1 MIIGLAANAVAWRRQ
16 TLVLW
21 TLLSLAPP
29 GVFAASDDAVSPAAD
44 ASTGAPLT
52 WNLHGQFTNVLQYH
66 PAFTSPYQGSNSLDP
81 GNSGRETT
89 DVTAF
94 AGIGLWSGAAAYVN
108 PEIDEGFGLSNTLGV
123 AGFPSG
129 EAYKIGAR
137 NPYFRLPR
145 AFMRQVIGLDGTEPA
160 SAIEDGANQLAGSSP
175 ADNLTITIGKFSV
188 VDIFDNNS
196 YAHDPR
202 ADFLN
207 WSIIESG
214 AFDYAAD
221 AWGYTYGGAGEWTQS
236 WWTARGG
243 LFALSKVPNSKDID
257 GQFRQFSIV
266 GEFEERHQIGKQA
279 GKLKVLAFLL
289 RGRMGGYEDAVAL
302 ARETL
307 STPRTALV
315 RRYSSRPGLAINL
328 EQAVFSDLG
337 LFARAS
343 VNDGTRETF
352 DFTDINH
359 SLAAGLSLRGERW
372 GRRDDTFGLA
382 AVTNGLS
389 SAARDYFAAGG
400 LGVLIGDGQLPNYG
414 WEKILE
420 TYYSMKLIE
429 HLIIS
434 ADFQYIVDP
443 AYNRDR
449 GPVTIFGLRVHAQ
462 F

>member
-1 MIIGLAANAVAWRRQ
+1 MITRLTAGAFAWRRQ

-21 TLLSLAPP
+21 ALLSLAPA
-29 GVFAASDDAVSPAAD
+29 GVCAASGDEASASAASWTGTSPI
-44 ASTGAPLT
+44 
-52 WNLHGQFTNVLQYH
+52 WNLHGQFSNVLQYH
-66 PAFTSPYQGSNSLDP
+66 PAFTSPYQGANSLDP
-81 GNSGRETT
+81 GNNGKETT

-94 AGIGLWSGAAAYVN
+94 AGIALWSGAAAYAN
-108 PEIDEGFGLSNTLGV
+108 PEIDQGFGLSDTLGV

-129 EAYKIGAR
+129 EAYKVGAR

-145 AFMRQVIGLDGTEPA
+145 AFVRQVIGLDETQPSSG
-160 SAIEDGANQLAGSSP
+160 IEDGPNQLAGSMP

-188 VDIFDNNS
+188 VDLFDNNS

-202 ADFLN
+202 TDFLN

-221 AWGYTYGGAGEWTQS
+221 AWGYTYGGAAEWTQS

-243 LFALSKVPNSKDID
+243 FFALSKVPNSKDID

-266 GEFEERHQIGKQA
+266 AEFEERHQLGDQP

-302 ARETL
+302 ARETS
-307 STPRTALV
+307 STPATALV
-315 RRYSSRPGLAINL
+315 RRYSSRPGLAWNL
-328 EQAVFSDLG
+328 EQALTSDLG

-352 DFTDINH
+352 DFTDINR
-359 SLAAGLSLRGERW
+359 SLAVGLSLRGERW
-372 GRRDDTFGLA
+372 SRAEDTVGLA

-400 LGVLIGDGQLPNYG
+400 LGVLIGDGQLPDYG
-414 WEKILE
+414 REKILE

-429 HLIIS
+429 HLTIS
-434 ADFQYIVDP
+434 ADFQYVADP

-449 GPVTIFGLRVHAQ
+449 GPVAIFGLRVHAQ

>member
-1 MIIGLAANAVAWRRQ
+1 MTARLAASALALCQQ
-16 TLVLW
+16 TLVRWSLI
-21 TLLSLAPP
+21 LLMPT
-29 GVFAASDDAVSPAAD
+29 GVHAASDDMASAAGA
-44 ASTGAPLT
+44 ASAPPQA
-52 WNLHGQFTNVLQYH
+52 WSLHGQFTSVFQYH
-66 PAFTSPYQGSNSLDP
+66 PAFTSPYQATNSLDP
-81 GNSGRETT
+81 GNNGKETT

-94 AGIGLWSGAAAYVN
+94 AGVGLWSGAAVYVN
-108 PEIDEGFGLSNTLGV
+108 PEIDQGFGLSDTLGI

-129 EAYKIGAR
+129 EAYKVGAR

-145 AFMRQVIGLDGTEPA
+145 AFVRQVIGLGGTQSP
-160 SAIEDGANQLAGSSP
+160 SVIEDGPNELAGSLP
-175 ADNLTITIGKFSV
+175 ADNLTITLGKFSV
-188 VDIFDNNS
+188 VDIFDSNS

-207 WSIIESG
+207 WSLVESG

-221 AWGYTYGGAGEWTQS
+221 AWGYTYGAAAEWTQS
-236 WWTARGG
+236 WWSARGG
-243 LFALSKVPNSKDID
+243 FFALSKVPNSKDID

-266 GEFEERHQIGKQA
+266 GEFEERHHLGEQPGKF
-279 GKLKVLAFLL
+279 KVLAFLL

-302 ARETL
+302 ARQT
-307 STPRTALV
+307 SATASTALV
-315 RRYSSRPGLAINL
+315 RQYSSRPGLALNL
-328 EQAVFSDLG
+328 EQAITSDLG

-343 VNDGTRETF
+343 ANDGTRETF

-372 GRRDDTFGLA
+372 GRPDDTLGLA
-382 AVTNGLS
+382 AAANGLS

-400 LGVLIGDGQLPNYG
+400 LGVLIGDGRLPDYG

-420 TYYSMKLIE
+420 TYYSAKLLE
-429 HLIIS
+429 NLTLS
-434 ADFQYIVDP
+434 ADWQYVVDP

-449 GPVTIFGLRVHAQ
+449 GPVAVFGLRVHAQ